1 MKQKDRARKLTG
13 EQGFEQYYSELFGE
27 RWPLLKKALLGKDSP
42 LSYDAG
48 GKDKYFLD
56 SASVRAAASLPLSGA
71 KSILDM
77 CAAPGGKTVVIA
89 SCMDKDAALLSNERS
104 ADRKKRLVNTV
115 KNCLPPQIAERVT
128 VIGKDGATLCLAP
141 SNRFDRIL
149 LDAPCSSER
158 HVLQDP
164 NYLKDWSPSRIKTL
178 AGTQWALLSSAW
190 RMLNEGG
197 CMVYST
203 CALNPDENDNVIQKL
218 IKKFDD
224 VEVLTNE
231 GDNEVSSTG
240 DGLPV
245 SDVSA
250 FCNAELPLGE
260 QTRFGRHVL
269 PDASDGAGPL
279 YYCVLSKK
287 NPNSIEN
294 LSELCYI

>member
-13 EQGFEQYYSELFGE
+13 EQGFDQYYSDLFGE
-27 RWPLLKKALLGKDSP
+27 RWPPLKAALLGKDSP
-42 LSYDAG
+42 LAYDAG
-48 GKDKYFLD
+48 GKDRYFLD

-89 SCMDKDAALLSNERS
+89 SCMDKDAKLLSNERS
-104 ADRKKRLVNTV
+104 NDRKNRLVNTV
-115 KNCLPPQIAERVT
+115 KNCLPPQISERVT

-164 NYLKDWSPSRIKTL
+164 NYLKDWSPSRIRTL
-178 AGTQWALLSSAW
+178 AAAQWALLSSAW
-190 RMLNEGG
+190 RMLNDGG

-218 IKKFDD
+218 LKKFDD
-224 VEVLTNE
+224 VEVLTCE
-231 GDNEVSSTG
+231 AG
-240 DGLPV
+240 DGGYAPGKEPAL

-250 FCNAELPLGE
+250 FCDARLPAGE

-269 PDASDGAGPL
+269 PDTSDGAGPL

-287 NPNSIEN
+287 NLQIQ
-294 LSELCYI
+294 